1 MAAQNGE
8 DVYVTLL
15 LSDTY
20 LPGALVL
27 AHSLR
32 DAGTTKK
39 LAVMVTLDTVSAEVI
54 TQLKAVFDHVIP
66 VPRVRN
72 EKPANLYLMD
82 RADLHSAFTK
92 INLWKQTQ
100 FRKIVYLDADVVAY
114 RAPDELFD
122 LDHPFSAAPDIGWPD
137 LFNTG
142 VMALTPNMGDYY
154 ALKAMAERGISFD
167 GADQGLLNMHF
178 KNNYNRLSFTYNV
191 TPSGHYQYVPA
202 YRHFQSSIN
211 MVHFIG
217 SEKPWAQGRE
227 ASSAGGTPYNE
238 MLGRWWA
245 VYDRH
250 YRQPSPPLT
259 PTDATQKHKV
269 PEIVQYFVKGEFQPK
284 ITTYVV
290 PTGQP
295 PLHQGRS
302 THDAYHHAPPP
313 SQPDHHHQ
321 HHYEQAHEHHH
332 HEPSPPH
339 HHEKSHPGDYVPHPY
354 IPPSVPRDSLSIVVE
369 GTKAEARE
377 EQVSGPQGW
386 APVVHHEERE
396 HKPERPPVEYSWDA
410 QRQPPPAD
418 SKPEALNFPQTHY
431 EMSSDP
437 APFVPPQRYPSP
449 PKNMWYEVPKEKP
462 ASRAEKPR
470 PIFPWEIE
478 QPRPSRVFADELY
491 PPEPSLTEG
500 STVAPSGRRK
510 FSLESHT
517 TMTEPSMTESSTA
530 DHKSEPSS
538 PATPTIR
545 VTHSDPWASFTRVN
559 AWDDDPAID
568 KYVGAMPLYRKHRS
582 SGSIVGQVSPRAPGG
597 SGVGSQSETSA
608 GAEWRR
614 RGSKLTD
621 FPTAVERPS
630 LPVTPAPIRR
640 PKFWGAGGPGID
652 DEGTDDGPQLPAAD
666 GVPQQSEW
674 DPVAR
679 LQLLAKQQSELLLQK
694 LGAGEVSGGSD
705 TGGATGGEGHDIPNR
720 PLPFG
725 SEDIVSPRYIARSSN
740 VLSPQPVKPPGAGPQ
755 GILGQGQGDSEATP
769 RSTSATATETAKPAE
784 LGSSIPEPSFHGP
797 GAAWEKD
804 EEYLSHSTAMPPSEE
819 ERDVLQT

>member
-1 MAAQNGE
+1 MN
-8 DVYVTLL
+8 
-15 LSDTY
+15 
-20 LPGALVL
+20 
-27 AHSLR
+27 
-32 DAGTTKK
+32 
-39 LAVMVTLDTVSAEVI
+39 
-54 TQLKAVFDHVIP
+54 
-66 VPRVRN
+66 
-72 EKPANLYLMD
+72 

-100 FRKIVYLDADVVAY
+100 FRRIVYVDADVVAY

-154 ALKAMAERGISFD
+154 ALVAMAERGISFD

-217 SEKPWAQGRE
+217 SDKPWALGRE
-227 ASSAGGTPYNE
+227 ATSGGSPYDE

-259 PTDATQKHKV
+259 PTDASQGQGQHKV
-269 PEIVQYFVKGEFQPK
+269 PEIIQYFVKGEFRPK
-284 ITTYVV
+284 TTTYVV

-295 PLHQGRS
+295 PLHQ
-302 THDAYHHAPPP
+302 
-313 SQPDHHHQ
+313 
-321 HHYEQAHEHHH
+321 
-332 HEPSPPH
+332 
-339 HHEKSHPGDYVPHPY
+339 
-354 IPPSVPRDSLSIVVE
+354 
-369 GTKAEARE
+369 
-377 EQVSGPQGW
+377 EQVSRPQGG
-386 APVVHHEERE
+386 ALVARHERE
-396 HKPERPPVEYSWDA
+396 HKPEPRPIEYSWDA
-410 QRQPPPAD
+410 QRQAPPAH
-418 SKPEALNFPQTHY
+418 SKPEAMNFPQMHY
-431 EMSSDP
+431 EMSSDT
-437 APFVPPQRYPSP
+437 APFVPPPRYPSP
-449 PKNMWYEVPKEKP
+449 PKNMWYEVPREKP

-478 QPRPSRVFADELY
+478 QPRASRVFADDVY
-491 PPEPSLTEG
+491 PSEPSLTEG
-500 STVAPSGRRK
+500 STVAPS
-510 FSLESHT
+510 
-517 TMTEPSMTESSTA
+517 ESSTA

-568 KYVGAMPLYRKHRS
+568 KYVGSMPLYRRHKS
-582 SGSIVGQVSPRAPGG
+582 SGSLVGQTSPRAVGG
-597 SGVGSQSETSA
+597 SGVGSQQETSA

-621 FPTAVERPS
+621 FPTAIDRPS

-652 DEGTDDGPQLPAAD
+652 DEGEDDGKLPAAD

-694 LGAGEVSGGSD
+694 LGAGEVSGGGD
-705 TGGATGGEGHDIPNR
+705 AGGATGGEHNIPNR

-740 VLSPQPVKPPGAGPQ
+740 VLSPQPVKPPGAGPH
-755 GILGQGQGDSEATP
+755 GILGQAQGESESTP

-784 LGSSIPEPSFHGP
+784 PGSSIPEPSFHGP

-804 EEYLSHSTAMPPSEE
+804 EGYLAHSTAMPPSEE
-819 ERDVLQT
+819 EKDVLQT

>member
-8 DVYVTLL
+8 DAYVTLL

-39 LAVMVTLDTVSAEVI
+39 LAVLVTLDSVSAEVI
-54 TQLKAVFDHVIP
+54 TQLKSVFDHVIP

-72 EKPANLYLMD
+72 EKPANLYLMN

-100 FRKIVYLDADVVAY
+100 FRRIVYVDADVVAY

-154 ALKAMAERGISFD
+154 ALVAMAERGISFD

-217 SEKPWAQGRE
+217 SDKPWALGRE
-227 ASSAGGTPYNE
+227 ATSGGSPYDE

-259 PTDATQKHKV
+259 PTDASQGQGQHKV
-269 PEIVQYFVKGEFQPK
+269 PEIIQYFVKGEFRPK
-284 ITTYVV
+284 TTTYVV

-295 PLHQGRS
+295 PLHQ
-302 THDAYHHAPPP
+302 
-313 SQPDHHHQ
+313 
-321 HHYEQAHEHHH
+321 
-332 HEPSPPH
+332 
-339 HHEKSHPGDYVPHPY
+339 
-354 IPPSVPRDSLSIVVE
+354 
-369 GTKAEARE
+369 
-377 EQVSGPQGW
+377 EQVSRPQGG
-386 APVVHHEERE
+386 ALVARHERE
-396 HKPERPPVEYSWDA
+396 HKPEPRPIEYSWDA
-410 QRQPPPAD
+410 QRQAPPAH
-418 SKPEALNFPQTHY
+418 SKPEAMNFPQMHY
-431 EMSSDP
+431 EMSSDT
-437 APFVPPQRYPSP
+437 APFVPPPRYPSP
-449 PKNMWYEVPKEKP
+449 PKNMWYEVPREKP

-478 QPRPSRVFADELY
+478 QPRASRVFADDVY
-491 PPEPSLTEG
+491 PSEPSLTEG
-500 STVAPSGRRK
+500 STVAPS
-510 FSLESHT
+510 
-517 TMTEPSMTESSTA
+517 ESSTA

-568 KYVGAMPLYRKHRS
+568 KYVGSMPLYRRHKS
-582 SGSIVGQVSPRAPGG
+582 SGSLVGQTSPRAVGG
-597 SGVGSQSETSA
+597 SGVGSQQETSA

-621 FPTAVERPS
+621 FPTAIDRPS

-652 DEGTDDGPQLPAAD
+652 DEGEDDGKLPAAD

-694 LGAGEVSGGSD
+694 LGAGEVSGGGD
-705 TGGATGGEGHDIPNR
+705 AGGATGGEHNIPNR

-740 VLSPQPVKPPGAGPQ
+740 VLSPQPVKPPGAGPH
-755 GILGQGQGDSEATP
+755 GILGQAQGESESTP

-784 LGSSIPEPSFHGP
+784 PGSSIPEPSFHGP

-804 EEYLSHSTAMPPSEE
+804 EGYLAHSTAMPPSEE
-819 ERDVLQT
+819 EKDVLQT